1 MSPRII
7 HIPLSGGD
15 RKAQAKGIRYPQYP
29 LRTYGGQPDALRS
42 STWLGGGHRKIDLPP
57 VGGRGQ
63 RFASHQFDRRPIL
76 TKKACCVVVIVR
88 FHSNAAG
95 LSASAVR
102 YLKVKIEADCFRI
115 FFDRLI
121 IAAHLVSPHFALR
134 TLGS

>member
-1 MSPRII
+1 MCTGGAWRPFLHDRHFSDES
-7 HIPLSGGD
+7 SGSLTG
-15 RKAQAKGIRYPQYP
+15 KPN
-29 LRTYGGQPDALRS
+29 ALRS

-63 RFASHQFDRRPIL
+63 RLASHQFDRRPIL

-115 FFDRLI
+115 VGLDHRR
-121 IAAHLVSPHFALR
+121 AGDQSYDA
-134 TLGS
+134 